1 MQESILLFFQR
12 NASPFW
18 DGLFHFFS
26 FMGEPP
32 LYLLILGWLIWN
44 GDKKRSFAFCFVLMY
59 SVLSNLLLKIIFRH
73 PRPFQSLAEIE
84 GKRLETAGGYS
95 FPSGHTQN
103 AATFYFSW
111 AAYLGKAFLLPIVFL
126 IVAAIALS
134 RLYLGVHW
142 PQDVAFGFLLGVLF
156 PFLLFHRF
164 SRIYE
169 DRRVRFLFLTVTAGT
184 STLLGIGFYAASFF
198 LSEGFDLGDIHK
210 FSMLTS
216 GLACGYLFEYFYGGY
231 STDGT
236 VKTKILRYAVG
247 LIPIAL
253 IYTGIKFLLPEW
265 GWLDMIRY
273 FAVGL
278 TAVGLIPWCGVKL
291 KLFQPDDACSG
302 FKA

>member
-1 MQESILLFFQR
+1 MQESVLLFFQQHA
-12 NASPFW
+12 NPFL

-26 FMGEPP
+26 FLGEPP
-32 LYLLILGWLIWN
+32 LYLLILGWLLWN

-59 SVLSNLLLKIIFRH
+59 SVLSNLFLKIIFRH

-84 GKRLETAGGYS
+84 GKRLATAGGYS

-103 AATFYFSW
+103 AATFYFSL
-111 AAYLGKAFLLPIVFL
+111 AAYFGKALLLPFVFL
-126 IVAAIALS
+126 IVTAIALS

-169 DRRVRFLFLTVTAGT
+169 DRRVRFLFLSVTAAAAA
-184 STLLGIGFYAASFF
+184 LLGIGFYTASFF
-198 LSEGFDLGDIHK
+198 LPKDFDLGDIHK
-210 FSMLTS
+210 FAMLTS
-216 GLACGYLFEYFYGGY
+216 GLACGYLCEYLYGGY
-231 STDGT
+231 STAGT
-236 VKTKILRYAVG
+236 MKMKILRYAVG
-247 LIPIAL
+247 LVPIAL

-265 GWLDMIRY
+265 GWLDMVRY
-273 FAVGL
+273 YAVGI

-291 KLFQPDDACSG
+291 KVFKPDSAGDG